1 MTSSRTTTTST
12 SDGHTRFTVPSPVGV
27 SIDAM
32 TSIRAV
38 VRSTLIGDFE
48 NEYDE
53 FDLDEDHEVLLR
65 RSVWLE
71 PSW

>member
-1 MTSSRTTTTST
+1 MTST
-12 SDGHTRFTVPSPVGV
+12 SDGHTRFTDPSPADVT
-27 SIDAM
+27 IDRM
-32 TSIRAV
+32 TSIRAA
-38 VRSTLIGDFE
+38 VRRTLIGDIE

-53 FDLDEDHEVLLR
+53 FDLDEDHEVVLR

>member
-1 MTSSRTTTTST
+1 
-12 SDGHTRFTVPSPVGV
+12 
-27 SIDAM
+27 M